1 MVKKAYVNI
10 KEILDKMRD
19 DYLSAFSA
27 QATFFILLSFF
38 PFMLFLLTMAKFM
51 PFTKQDVVSVIS
63 SAIPSDITPYIISIV
78 NELYGKATGTLISFS
93 AIILVWSASKGIM
106 AIMRGLNAVY
116 RTDESRG
123 YVILR
128 LISTVYTF
136 IVAIVVVGM
145 LSIFVFGNTIFNKL
159 TAEYSELAD
168 IAGLIISLRTG
179 VGIIIIFFFFILIYK
194 KLPSHNVSHRD
205 EIPGALF
212 ATAGWIALSYL
223 FSIFVDSFTNMSYM
237 YGSLAGIIISLLWL
251 YVCMYILFLGAEL
264 NYFIH
269 EGYLTRFKNVIK

>member
-1 MVKKAYVNI
+1 MVKKVYLNI
-10 KEILDKMRD
+10 REMLAKMRD

-27 QATFFILLSFF
+27 QSTFFILLSFF
-38 PFMLFLLTMAKFM
+38 PFMLFLLTMARFM
-51 PFTKQDVVSVIS
+51 PFSKQDVVNAIS
-63 SAIPSDITPYIISIV
+63 GAVPGDITPYIISII

-93 AIILVWSASKGIM
+93 AIILVWSAARGIL
-106 AIMRGLNAVY
+106 AIMKGLNAVY

-123 YVILR
+123 YIALRVIAT
-128 LISTVYTF
+128 IYTF

-159 TAEYSELAD
+159 TAEYSKLAD
-168 IAGLIISLRTG
+168 IAGLIISVRTG
-179 VGIIIIFFFFILIYK
+179 VGIVIIFLFFILVYK
-194 KLPSHNVSHRD
+194 ILPNHKVKNRD

-237 YGSLAGIIISLLWL
+237 YGSLAGIIITLLWL
-251 YVCMYILFLGAEL
+251 YICMYILFLGAEL
-264 NYFIH
+264 NYFLH
-269 EGYLTRFKNVIK
+269 EGYLTRLKNVIK

>member
-1 MVKKAYVNI
+1 MVKKVYLNI
-10 KEILDKMRD
+10 TEMLDKMRD

-27 QATFFILLSFF
+27 QATFFILMSFF
-38 PFMLFLLTMAKFM
+38 PFMLFLLTMAQFM
-51 PFTKQDVVSVIS
+51 PFTKQDVVSAIS
-63 SAIPSDITPYIISIV
+63 GVIPSDITPYIISIV

-93 AIILVWSASKGIM
+93 AIVLVWSASKGIM
-106 AIMRGLNAVY
+106 AIMRGLNAIY

-136 IVAIVVVGM
+136 VVAIVVVGM
-145 LSIFVFGNTIFNKL
+145 LSIFVFGNTILNKL
-159 TAEYSELAD
+159 TAEFSEFAD

-179 VGIIIIFFFFILIYK
+179 VGIIIIFLFFILIYK
-194 KLPSHNVSHRD
+194 KLPSHDVKHRD

-212 ATAGWIALSYL
+212 ATAGWILLSYV

-237 YGSLAGIIISLLWL
+237 YGSLAGIIICLLWL

-269 EGYLTRFKNVIK
+269 EGYLTRLKNVIK